1 MFLCFPLLTDD
12 LSSTKGEL
20 NIFRLPKLKE
30 FDGAI
35 IFGNSI
41 DFDEVFY
48 QIDDSCKEAGIP
60 TVGCGRKPNYGY
72 FLTPDN
78 YSGMKMLCEHLKNE
92 HNVNKVY

>member
-1 MFLCFPLLTDD
+1 MKKKIAVFGAGWGSEIMNQFMNGIKRGIEDQEIDIFLFLCFPLLTDD

-41 DFDEVFY
+41 DFDEVF
-48 QIDDSCKEAGIP
+48 
-60 TVGCGRKPNYGY
+60 
-72 FLTPDN
+72 
-78 YSGMKMLCEHLKNE
+78 
-92 HNVNKVY
+92 